1 MHMKKIIIAVA
12 LVAAVGAAGL
22 MLVKGRSVMSF
33 GSSNFV
39 SGQIML
45 TNDSSDKISVE
56 YKADDKKV
64 NKVLAPGE
72 EVACGANGVV
82 RVFTANKAGTY
93 ELTYPVDQ
101 QARRLTLSQIE
112 KAAKRDQV
120 DGEILSEKGMVGD
133 VKVNREEPLD
143 LQVTY

>member
-1 MHMKKIIIAVA
+1 MKKIIIAVV
-12 LVAAVGAAGL
+12 LIAAVGAVGL
-22 MLVKGRSVMSF
+22 MLIKGRSIMSF
-33 GSSNFV
+33 SSGNFV
-39 SGQIML
+39 AGQIML

-56 YKADDKKV
+56 YKVDGKSTD
-64 NKVLAPGE
+64 KVLSPGE
-72 EVACGANGVV
+72 EVACGANGVL

-101 QARRLTLSQIE
+101 QGRRLALSQIE

-120 DGEILSEKGMVGD
+120 DAEILSEKGMVGD
-133 VKVNREEPLD
+133 VKVNHEEPLE